1 MSAVATVTNADVA
14 RIARLVCEQRSRG
27 VRRHRIGRVEFDLR
41 QVGRCAQFVRECH
54 EAALGL
60 PEYSWEHRAPSA
72 AMMEHRLAQAG
83 LTTADP
89 QPGDILGMS
98 GAVPRDRWN
107 DWAWQKTTRRYGH
120 IGIYL
125 GDGLLG
131 ENTSSSRR
139 GPGHVISALD
149 LVQDRI
155 TSYYRVLPSAEMED
169 GVPVWL
175 MPDHEPIMCHARL
188 EDGVTRADLR
198 ALAEA
203 LGFAVDYRDG
213 EVLVGSAP

>member
-1 MSAVATVTNADVA
+1 
-14 RIARLVCEQRSRG
+14 
-27 VRRHRIGRVEFDLR
+27 
-41 QVGRCAQFVRECH
+41 
-54 EAALGL
+54 
-60 PEYSWEHRAPSA
+60 
-72 AMMEHRLAQAG
+72 
-83 LTTADP
+83 
-89 QPGDILGMS
+89 
-98 GAVPRDRWN
+98 
-107 DWAWQKTTRRYGH
+107 
-120 IGIYL
+120 
-125 GDGLLG
+125 
-131 ENTSSSRR
+131 
-139 GPGHVISALD
+139 VISALD